1 MRRREASSRATGA
14 AALLVAT
21 IVSVPGCAWQREP
34 SKANSRGGD
43 SWLAGWLSPSK
54 SNTSGGTSGAAAA
67 AAPVDSQLA
76 PGDAAALCLET
87 AQQFDQGDRPA
98 EAVAQYERVLAL
110 RPDMPGVSARLAVL
124 HGRLGNHELATRHFQ
139 RAFERTP
146 RDGRLW
152 NDYGYH
158 HYQNGRWS
166 EAERAFRESCRFEP
180 GLERNHVNLGL
191 ALAQQN
197 RLAEAYEAFAKA
209 VSPGAAHSNIGMVL
223 AQQGRSAEALDAFH
237 RALDCEPNLT
247 QTHLA
252 RDVVAR
258 DLVARTGATRDMA
271 TRDMAVR
278 GPGTSDERASSG
290 NMIVPAG
297 HQEAV
302 APPSQPSQ
310 PTQPTQPSQ
319 PTQHSQPSPRG
330 SFIR

>member
-1 MRRREASSRATGA
+1 
-14 AALLVAT
+14 
-21 IVSVPGCAWQREP
+21 
-34 SKANSRGGD
+34 
-43 SWLAGWLSPSK
+43 
-54 SNTSGGTSGAAAA
+54 
-67 AAPVDSQLA
+67 
-76 PGDAAALCLET
+76 
-87 AQQFDQGDRPA
+87 
-98 EAVAQYERVLAL
+98 
-110 RPDMPGVSARLAVL
+110 
-124 HGRLGNHELATRHFQ
+124 
-139 RAFERTP
+139 
-146 RDGRLW
+146 
-152 NDYGYH
+152 
-158 HYQNGRWS
+158 
-166 EAERAFRESCRFEP
+166 
-180 GLERNHVNLGL
+180 
-191 ALAQQN
+191 
-197 RLAEAYEAFAKA
+197 
-209 VSPGAAHSNIGMVL
+209 MVL